1 MVGAQA
7 ARQGR
12 SWTARRGGVEA
23 ARRRLSLR
31 KEKRMERVIEKRE
44 EEDVK
49 IRWGQS
55 HVGDTRHRAEAG
67 DGRDTIPR
75 FLN

>member
-1 MVGAQA
+1 
-7 ARQGR
+7 
-12 SWTARRGGVEA
+12 
-23 ARRRLSLR
+23 
-31 KEKRMERVIEKRE
+31 MERVIEKRE

-55 HVGDTRHRAEAG
+55 HVEDTRHRVEAG
-67 DGRDTIPR
+67 DGRDAIPG